1 MKSFLLCFLC
11 TDVDECLRKQPCP
24 ENAYCVNQPGTYHC
38 VCLEGFTGNGTT
50 CTEVVPETSPPGLS
64 TAAVQSTTGEYTTP
78 PASSTASN
86 GMSTSSAAP
95 STAST
100 SLKVPTTTT
109 QPGDVMDPEE
119 KTTEVPSTPTV
130 TVVSHE
136 PPGTSES
143 SPQPDG
149 EGTINTIADLQ
160 YDRDNPMGILDQ
172 LIPHNGQKDK
182 DFSSIDRAVDST
194 TCTEAMSALARL
206 SRAPSAVDTTEITA
220 MITSDV
226 ITLCETLPLDAQ
238 AEGGYVVG
246 SMTDSIKRAALGG
259 ASMEELA
266 PKASAVVDTVASLVE
281 SGGLEAVSEDEEDI
295 AVLERLPPRKRG
307 KFRQTMKEKLDEKQE
322 RQWAY
327 QRDVTQG
334 LQKSLNSIADALL
347 NSKDSTGRVELGS
360 KTVQMV
366 LEKATGEKL
375 GGAAVSAHAGGV
387 TFPGSRALSEGGVV
401 EDADIKVVGYARN
414 PFVWDHS
421 AQDIKSSVLD
431 IELKQPGRGNINVK
445 DLPEDIT
452 VVLKNAPD
460 MFPAPRLVKYS
471 PFANDT
477 MVYRTFSARRNQT
490 YGVLLSLVAPYPVAV
505 MYGKLGDFPN
515 ETDHEFKEDFIRD
528 DFIVKTVP
536 PNDDVH
542 TAFTVLQPDTTM
554 DNGTEEYTIGVQVDD
569 CPGCSC
575 SVDIV
580 RLTCVFWD
588 PGLDAG
594 RGSWK
599 GEGCRVSPTSTLA
612 HTVCLCNHLT
622 GFGTS
627 AGPEPN
633 RINFR
638 AVFAKFRDLVN
649 NYAVW
654 TTMVVLMGMY
664 FVLLYPARRMDQTDE
679 QKWTVK
685 NVHGNRQA
693 HRSRFLVRVHTGHDW
708 GSGTRSKV
716 FFQLTGNEG
725 STGPRSFQ
733 QDGMNFQSGCVDT
746 FLLTTPDPVGVLTSL
761 TVWHDNTGQ
770 GRHASWFLERVEVT
784 DLQTNKRTQFEC
796 NDWIGVE
803 HGDGCLRRTLPPT
816 AVTSLGQRF
825 SLKLR
830 EKFKD
835 GHVWLSVVTSR
846 PKSYFSRVQRLSCC
860 LCLLFCKMITSAMWF
875 KDSQQGASN
884 VVLTIGP
891 IEVTAETLWVSLWTT
906 LQTFPINFIIV
917 QIFRR
922 YRPKGVSKSSGLQLP
937 HRSVYVGWTLLV
949 LTTLASGFF
958 LLLYSLEWGRDK
970 SIQWLTAF
978 GLSFLQS
985 MVVVQ
990 PAEAV
995 IVAFGTTILCAC
1007 RPKKSETADKDDE
1020 DVEAGKRQAVDET
1033 LPAQPRIAWPEEQ
1046 VETEQLKQ
1054 QRAVRKNW
1062 LQLTSH
1068 GRQCIV
1074 GIIIITAALLM
1085 VHETWSPSA
1094 PAINTGLKTG
1104 FFNDTNSITTQYD
1117 VLPWLED
1124 DFVSKLYPEQ
1134 RYNGDQLDWRNSLFI
1149 SDMPA
1154 YRVGPTR
1161 LGQFRTHTDKC
1172 EVPLKA
1178 LHSNKPC
1185 VMPYVSEAPGEAPAS
1200 KNVSFS
1206 RVLRGKI
1213 GSYSGLSY
1221 SVNLGETKVETTEA
1235 LKVLEANRWID
1246 RHTAALVLDMTLY
1259 HPNVNLFSAVSL
1271 LFEFPP
1277 TGGTAATLH
1286 VSTFPLAA
1294 QGMPP
1299 TIFFVAKA
1307 VFVACLLAVVIRLVK
1322 KARKEGRS
1330 AVLQDWTMVDIAS
1343 VVTSLY
1349 VIVAIALKDSFAGRA
1364 KSLISQEQEK
1374 EQRSFVDLSDV
1385 AFWSDQFT
1393 AAVAMV
1399 LWFNLVRICS
1409 LMRGSIRVRAYLDV
1423 LIKIRT
1429 QMLGSLV
1436 IFILIITG
1444 FSMLGYLLFCPYV
1457 EAFRSMTTATAG
1469 LTFLPWGE
1477 VSYDVLTT
1485 PSELVGPLF
1494 LFTSSF
1500 SIMYLLLS
1508 FTAAVFVS
1516 ATSAMMGEKGRGR
1529 VEAARQRK
1537 RRLVTAARKT
1547 RSAVPA
1553 ARGTLHYCN
1562 CDDTN
1567 ECFGQTH
1574 TAESQV

>member
-1 MKSFLLCFLC
+1 
-11 TDVDECLRKQPCP
+11 
-24 ENAYCVNQPGTYHC
+24 
-38 VCLEGFTGNGTT
+38 
-50 CTEVVPETSPPGLS
+50 
-64 TAAVQSTTGEYTTP
+64 
-78 PASSTASN
+78 
-86 GMSTSSAAP
+86 
-95 STAST
+95 
-100 SLKVPTTTT
+100 
-109 QPGDVMDPEE
+109 
-119 KTTEVPSTPTV
+119 
-130 TVVSHE
+130 
-136 PPGTSES
+136 
-143 SPQPDG
+143 
-149 EGTINTIADLQ
+149 
-160 YDRDNPMGILDQ
+160 
-172 LIPHNGQKDK
+172 
-182 DFSSIDRAVDST
+182 
-194 TCTEAMSALARL
+194 
-206 SRAPSAVDTTEITA
+206 
-220 MITSDV
+220 
-226 ITLCETLPLDAQ
+226 
-238 AEGGYVVG
+238 
-246 SMTDSIKRAALGG
+246 
-259 ASMEELA
+259 
-266 PKASAVVDTVASLVE
+266 
-281 SGGLEAVSEDEEDI
+281 
-295 AVLERLPPRKRG
+295 
-307 KFRQTMKEKLDEKQE
+307 
-322 RQWAY
+322 
-327 QRDVTQG
+327 
-334 LQKSLNSIADALL
+334 
-347 NSKDSTGRVELGS
+347 
-360 KTVQMV
+360 
-366 LEKATGEKL
+366 
-375 GGAAVSAHAGGV
+375 
-387 TFPGSRALSEGGVV
+387 
-401 EDADIKVVGYARN
+401 
-414 PFVWDHS
+414 
-421 AQDIKSSVLD
+421 
-431 IELKQPGRGNINVK
+431 
-445 DLPEDIT
+445 
-452 VVLKNAPD
+452 

-471 PFANDT
+471 PFPNDT

-490 YGVLLSLVAPYPVAV
+490 YGVLLSLVAPYPAAV

-515 ETDHEFKEDFIRD
+515 ETDHEFKKDFIRD
-528 DFIVKTVP
+528 DFTAKTVP

-542 TAFTVLQPDTTM
+542 TAFTVLQPDTTV
-554 DNGTEEYTIGVQVDD
+554 DNDTEEYTIGVQVDD

-580 RLTCVFWD
+580 RLNCVFWD

-664 FVLLYPARRMDQTDE
+664 FVLLYPARRMDNTDE

-733 QDGMNFQSGCVDT
+733 QDGMTFQSGSVDT
-746 FLLTTPDPVGVLTSL
+746 FLLTAPDPVGVLTSL
-761 TVWHDNTGQ
+761 AVWHDNTGQ

-784 DLQTNKRTQFEC
+784 DLQTNKRTQFVC

-875 KDSQQGASN
+875 KESQQGASN

-906 LQTFPINFIIV
+906 LQTFPVNFIIV

-922 YRPKGVSKSSGLQLP
+922 YRPKGVPKSSGLQLP
-937 HRSVYVGWTLLV
+937 HWSVYVGWTLLV

-958 LLLYSLEWGRDK
+958 LMLYSMEWGRDK

-990 PAEAV
+990 PAE
-995 IVAFGTTILCAC
+995 
-1007 RPKKSETADKDDE
+1007 
-1020 DVEAGKRQAVDET
+1020 
-1033 LPAQPRIAWPEEQ
+1033 PRIAWPEEQ
-1046 VETEQLKQ
+1046 VETDQLKQ

-1104 FFNDTNSITTQYD
+1104 FFNDTNSVTTQYD

-1134 RYNGDQLDWRNSLFI
+1134 RYNGDQLDWRNGLFI

-1161 LGQFRTHTDKC
+1161 LGQFRTHTDMC

-1185 VMPYVSEAPGEAPAS
+1185 VMPYVSGTPGEAPAS

-1221 SVNLGETKVETTEA
+1221 NVNLGETKAETTEA

-1259 HPNVNLFSAVSL
+1259 HPNVNLFSTVSL

-1294 QGMPP
+1294 QGMPS

-1349 VIVAIALKDSFAGRA
+1349 VIVAIALKDGFAGTA

-1374 EQRSFVDLSDV
+1374 EQRSFMDLSDV

-1399 LWFNLVRICS
+1399 MWFNLVRICS
-1409 LMRGSIRVRAYLDV
+1409 LMRGSIRVRTYLDV

-1457 EAFRSMTTATAG
+1457 EAFRSMATATAG

-1477 VSYDVLTT
+1477 VSYDVLAT